1 MGDKIYSTAVDIW
14 SIGCIFV
21 ELATK
26 KPLFP
31 GDSEIDQ
38 LFRIFRTL
46 GNVSL
51 FYVNL
56 VALSSV
62 NFFISKYLLDKGK
75 VCHDI
80 WLNFLQNISPSL
92 LFSLQLGF

>member
-31 GDSEIDQ
+31 G
-38 LFRIFRTL
+38 